1 MASGAGLSCQTTAER
16 PHESAAAVLA
26 LVAAPAKHLRLIGH
40 SWGGEDLMAD
50 LGAPHTAEKFLCPIR
65 ASEAVCLFMIDTL
78 HFEAAMK
85 LIPIGRFVGAMWCL
99 GLRNSIAIPLPHERI
114 HNL

>member
-1 MASGAGLSCQTTAER
+1 
-16 PHESAAAVLA
+16 
-26 LVAAPAKHLRLIGH
+26 LRVPQEIGT
-40 SWGGEDLMAD
+40 GQMVMMAD